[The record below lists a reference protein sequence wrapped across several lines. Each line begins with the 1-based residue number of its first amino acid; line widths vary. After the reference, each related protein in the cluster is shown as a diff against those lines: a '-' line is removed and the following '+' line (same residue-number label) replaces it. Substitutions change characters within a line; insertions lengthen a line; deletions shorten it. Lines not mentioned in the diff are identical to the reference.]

1 MECQPEL
8 VNTFD
13 LPTCNAT
20 LEKEVFGLLWDNVML
35 LERDNY
41 CEQCLEPCE
50 ENIYNFEVVN
60 HFF

>member
-1 MECQPEL
+1 M
-8 VNTFD
+8 NTFD